1 MGETCMISTYTSKM
15 KQLQIGD
22 LIAKIPIIQGGM
34 GVGISRSHL
43 FRSFQT
49 YMNCSPK
56 EYLTEYRIQQACR
69 LLKETGLSVSAIAY
83 SVGFENNLY
92 FSKAFRKVKKTSP
105 TEYREKHRKK
115 KE

>member
-1 MGETCMISTYTSKM
+1 MSIN
-15 KQLQIGD
+15 KQLKIGD
-22 LIAKIPIIQGGM
+22 LTAKLPIIQGGM

-56 EYLTEYRIQQACR
+56 EFLSQYRIKQACR
-69 LLKETGLSVSAIAY
+69 LLKETDLSVSAIAY

-92 FSKAFRKVKKTSP
+92 FSKAFRKQKQISP
-105 TEYREKHRKK
+105 TLYREKHRNYTGSGTGM
-115 KE
+115 ERRAD